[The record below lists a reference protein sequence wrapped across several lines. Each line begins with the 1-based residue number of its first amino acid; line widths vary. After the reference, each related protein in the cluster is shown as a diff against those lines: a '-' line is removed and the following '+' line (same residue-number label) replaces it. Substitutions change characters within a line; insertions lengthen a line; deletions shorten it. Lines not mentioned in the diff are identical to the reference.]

1 MDEAFMDRAIELAQR
16 GEGFTSPNPMVGA
29 VIVREGK
36 IVGEG
41 FHRRVGEQHAEI
53 VALQQAGEA
62 SRGSTLYVNLE
73 PCAHHGRTPPCTEAI
88 INSGVAKVVAAMVDP
103 NPLVSGRGIARLRE
117 AGIEVVTGVREEKAR
132 KLNEVFIKFIT
143 TGLPFTVLKIAMTLD
158 GKIASRTGDSRWI
171 TGKQSRELVH
181 RWRHKYDAVMVG
193 INTVLTDNPRL
204 NVRLPGNTW
213 KNPRPVVVDSRLR
226 FPSDCNLARSQP
238 PAIIATVRGQDA
250 NKIKLLRELGL
261 TVMEVAEDRGRVDV
275 AELFALLGKES
286 ITSVL
291 VEGGGELAASLLEA
305 GLVDKL
311 HVFIAPKIIGGR
323 SAPTPVGGRG
333 IALMQDAIQI
343 DNTEITVLDGD
354 ILITGYYKGGEK
366 NCSPVSSKSWAL

>member
-73 PCAHHGRTPPCTEAI
+73 PCAHYGRTPPCTEAI

-204 NVRLPGNTW
+204 SVRLPGNTW

-250 NKIKLLRELGL
+250 NKVKLLRELGL

-275 AELFALLGKES
+275 AELFALLGKEG

-354 ILITGYYKGGEK
+354 ILVTGYYKGGEK

>member
-41 FHRRVGEQHAEI
+41 FHRRAGEQHAEI
-53 VALQQAGEA
+53 IALQQAGEA

-73 PCAHHGRTPPCTEAI
+73 PCAHYGRTPPCAEAI

-103 NPLVSGRGIARLRE
+103 NPLVSGRGIARLQE

-261 TVMEVAEDRGRVDV
+261 TVMEVAEDGGRVDV
-275 AELFALLGKES
+275 AELFALLGKEG

-343 DNTEITVLDGD
+343 DNTEITALDGD

>member
-41 FHRRVGEQHAEI
+41 FHRRAGEQHAEI

-275 AELFALLGKES
+275 AELFALLGKEG

-291 VEGGGELAASLLEA
+291 IEGGGELAASLLEA

-354 ILITGYYKGGEK
+354 ILVTGYYKGGEK